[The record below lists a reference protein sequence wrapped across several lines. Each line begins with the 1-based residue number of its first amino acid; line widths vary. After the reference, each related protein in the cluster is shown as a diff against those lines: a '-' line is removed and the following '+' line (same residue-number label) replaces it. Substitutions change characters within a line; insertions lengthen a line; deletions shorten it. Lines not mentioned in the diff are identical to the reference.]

1 MRISDWSSDVCS
13 SDLNGVLFARRST
26 GPGSHVNGLADHPV
40 VHVTHQDAAAY
51 ARWVKKALPSEAE
64 WEYAA
69 RGGLECKAY
78 AWGDEFEPN
87 GVSQAKTWQ
96 GQFPHENLAPAG
108 LERTAPVR
116 SYLPNGFGLYDM
128 IGNVWEWTDDWYDM
142 RKFDPAGG
150 GAKCCGGDQ
159 MSDART
165 ESTVDTGSPA
175 GHIPRRVTKGGS
187 HLCAPS
193 YCQRYRPAARW
204 PQPIDTSTSHLGFRC
219 IVRC

>member
-13 SDLNGVLFARRST
+13 SDLFRDTRKSRAIALIALPPAYSRRIRTTVSKTNIPISPPDYPGRCLNHRNEGSLLDADHPANGVLFARRST

-69 RGGLECKAY
+69 RGGLECKDY

-142 RKFDPAGG
+142 RKFDPADR
-150 GAKCCGGDQ
+150 K
-159 MSDART
+159 
-165 ESTVDTGSPA
+165 STRLNS
-175 GHIPRRVTKGGS
+175 S
-187 HLCAPS
+187 H
-193 YCQRYRPAARW
+193 
-204 PQPIDTSTSHLGFRC
+204 
-219 IVRC
+219 